1 MLQAQCFL
9 PPYLRG
15 VAQTPLPTIPLVVS
29 HRRLRH
35 YLVGAPE
42 DAQQAID
49 RLHLL
54 GYLERVSWSHA
65 IDIPESGLIVRP
77 DMGDVLRYS
86 QRDGR
91 WRSRPRGA
99 RPAQ

>member
-1 MLQAQCFL
+1 MLQTQSFL
-9 PPYLRG
+9 PSYRQG
-15 VAQTPLPTIPLVVS
+15 TVQTLLPTIPITVVP

-54 GYLERVSWSHA
+54 GYLERISWSQA
-65 IDIPESGLIVRP
+65 IAIPAHGLIIRP
-77 DMGDVLRYS
+77 EVGDVLRYS
-86 QRDGR
+86 QRD
-91 WRSRPRGA
+91 RPTT
-99 RPAQ
+99 